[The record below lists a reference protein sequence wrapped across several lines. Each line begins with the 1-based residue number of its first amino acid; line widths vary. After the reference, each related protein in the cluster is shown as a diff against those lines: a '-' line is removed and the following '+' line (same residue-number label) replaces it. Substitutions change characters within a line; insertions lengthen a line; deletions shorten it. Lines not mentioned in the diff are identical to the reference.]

1 MVAWFRTGTI
11 ALCALFCLALPSYAD
26 EEKPAADKPKAS
38 KDKDDEYYELM
49 KTFVDTFDQIERS
62 YVKETNR
69 RELLEAAI
77 KGMLTE
83 LDQYSSYINPD
94 DLQRFNQEVEQ
105 EFGGIGIQVHVDPQS
120 KRLTVMTPLP
130 GTPAYKKGMRAGD
143 VIMEIGGKST
153 EGFTIDDAVKL
164 LKGKPGGVVKLGVL
178 HAGGKEVEQLEITR
192 ELISV
197 KTVLGDHYKEDGT
210 WSFWLDESKKI
221 AYIRL
226 THFSKRSSDE
236 LKEALDD
243 LEEAGMKA
251 LILDLRFN
259 PGGLLPQAIEI
270 SDMFVESGRIV
281 STKGRNTA
289 ERVVEARKEGTY
301 TGFPMAILV
310 NRYSASAS
318 EIVSACL
325 QDHKRAAIIGE
336 RTWGKGSVQNVI
348 ELEGGTSALKLTTA
362 SYHRPS
368 GKNIHRFPG
377 AKESDEWGVMPEK
390 ENEVKFSGEELT
402 KYLEYRRE
410 RDVLGKETPKSDF
423 LDKQLARASEF
434 IDSALANPKTDGEKS
449 TGEKKPDAEKKDT
462 EKKDAEKKDAE
473 KKPEGGAAAPAMKP
487 MRGFAAWQQ
496 YRFIKN
502 FPAAAL

>member
-11 ALCALFCLALPSYAD
+11 ALCAVFCLALPSFAD
-26 EEKPAADKPKAS
+26 EEKPAADKPKS
-38 KDKDDEYYELM
+38 SKDDEYYELM

-62 YVKETNR
+62 YVKDVNR

-153 EGFTIDDAVKL
+153 EGFVIDDAVKL
-164 LKGKPGGVVKLGVL
+164 LKGKPGVTVKLGVL

-197 KTVLGDHYKEDGT
+197 KTVLGDHYKKDGS
-210 WSFWLDESKKI
+210 WSFWLDEAKKI
-221 AYIRL
+221 GYIRL

-236 LKEALDD
+236 LKEAMDE
-243 LEEAGMKA
+243 LEENGMKA
-251 LILDLRFN
+251 LVLDLRFN

-281 STKGRNTA
+281 STKGRNTP
-289 ERVVEARKEGTY
+289 ERVAEARKEGTY
-301 TGFPMAILV
+301 SGFPMAILV

-325 QDHKRAAIIGE
+325 QDHKRAAIVGE

-348 ELEGGTSALKLTTA
+348 ELEGGSSALKLTTA

-390 ENEVKFSGEELT
+390 ENEVKFTGEELT
-402 KYLEYRRE
+402 KYLEFRRD
-410 RDVLGKETPKSDF
+410 RDVLGKDELPKSDF
-423 LDKQLARASEF
+423 VDRQLARAVEF
-434 IDSALANPKTDGEKS
+434 VDASLANPKGD
-449 TGEKKPDAEKKDT
+449 KPEV
-462 EKKDAEKKDAE
+462 EKKDAE
-473 KKPEGGAAAPAMKP
+473 KKPDADKKDAEKKPDGGAAAPGAK
-487 MRGFAAWQQ
+487 RLKGFAAWQQ
-496 YRFIKN
+496 FRFIRN
-502 FPAAAL
+502 FPASAL